1 MGDLFCWL
9 LEHLRY
15 TGRYGKNKRR
25 GRVSGPVCHCP
36 WSTPTG
42 RRGRIAVP
50 GPPWTPHPRHP
61 FPLLLATRLSPSFPC
76 ESIVRSRGAPWLGSG
91 TVRGWLLVGSRGL
104 VEAVATTPEQQRR
117 TPILRCDDGVR
128 RSTNLYAKGAFLPS
142 SHFSTISLVYP
153 DTLYSARWYLFGDFS
168 SDHGLFT

>member
-1 MGDLFCWL
+1 MKYIWRFVLSAVRT
-9 LEHLRY
+9 LRY
-15 TGRYGKNKRR
+15 TSRYRKSKGR

-36 WSTPTG
+36 WSTPIG
-42 RRGRIAVP
+42 RGGRIAVP

-61 FPLLLATRLSPSFPC
+61 LPLLLATRLSPSFPC

-117 TPILRCDDGVR
+117 TPILRTTTGFGDRRISTSRVR
-128 RSTNLYAKGAFLPS
+128 SFLPRICS
-142 SHFSTISLVYP
+142 IIL
-153 DTLYSARWYLFGDFS
+153 
-168 SDHGLFT
+168 